1 VAIMGETD
9 RVSRPGW
16 DEYFMSIARDVSRR
30 SNCIRRSV
38 GAIIVKGKS
47 IVSTGYNGTP
57 MGVRNCFDGGCL
69 RCNSPVPT
77 GQGYD
82 TCICVHAEANAMLL
96 AARHGTA
103 IENGILYS
111 TLRPCFGCLKEAVQA
126 GIQEIVFEQDFAYE
140 GELEEVYQGLRQ
152 EAGLGMRQ
160 IQGASPPVAGQRP

>member
-1 VAIMGETD
+1 MSD
-9 RVSRPGW
+9 NSRHDRPGW
-16 DEYFMSIARDVSRR
+16 DEYFMAIAHDVSRR
-30 SNCIRRSV
+30 SNCMRRSV

-103 IENGILYS
+103 IEGGILYS

-126 GIQEIVFEQDFAYE
+126 GIKEIVFEQDFGYE
-140 GELEEVYQGLRQ
+140 GELEEVYQSLRE
-152 EAGLGMRQ
+152 EALIDMRQ
-160 IQGASPPVAGQRP
+160 VQPAGSPVAEKLP